1 MLRIWVKQ
9 AEIKNVGAYFSERNA
24 KEELEPW
31 SEQLSVSS
39 RGYMQGY
46 QKGSDSRVNPVYRLL
61 ARITDIPMRLQI
73 VRNDFA

>member
-24 KEELEPW
+24 KEEVEPW

-39 RGYMQGY
+39 RGY